1 MRYGP
6 VVTRYDLEPAPGLRS
21 QRVISLADD
30 IARSM
35 SVEAV
40 ELLVPG
46 QNVIGI
52 ELPNKV
58 RETVILRN
66 ILEHEEFKASPF
78 SLPVCLGKNIA
89 GFPIVVDLS
98 KMPHLLF
105 AGQQDQKVSRYK
117 CSDLVIAL

>member
-1 MRYGP
+1 
-6 VVTRYDLEPAPGLRS
+6 
-21 QRVISLADD
+21 
-30 IARSM
+30 M

-40 ELLVPG
+40 RVAMVPG

-98 KMPHLLF
+98 KMPHLISC
-105 AGQQDQKVSRYK
+105 GDNRVRKVSWH
-117 CSDLVIAL
+117 